1 MSRSTRPNLEVC
13 EEHARAVLKKQGVSS
28 WPVRVDRI
36 AKAFGAKVRYSPL
49 DDELSG
55 MAFYKDEVPIIGV
68 NSRHHVNRQRFTIAH
83 ELGHFVL
90 HDNILRKGMHVD
102 KVITMLNRDTSS
114 SKGSINIEIEA
125 NQFAAELLMPRRL
138 VQQYMDQ
145 EELNYGR
152 VPDEDA
158 VEDMARAFKVSP
170 MAMAYRIA
178 KIF

>member
-1 MSRSTRPNLEVC
+1 MAQRTKRDRIDCEAMALEVLA
-13 EEHARAVLKKQGVSS
+13 EEKVAS

-36 AKAFGAKVRYSPL
+36 AKRRSVKVRYSPL

-55 MAFYKDEVPIIGV
+55 MAFYKGDTPIIGV

-83 ELGHFVL
+83 ELGHFCM
-90 HDNILRKGMHVD
+90 HDDILRKGMHVD
-102 KVITMLNRDTSS
+102 KVITMLNRDTKST
-114 SKGSINIEIEA
+114 KGTVNIEIEA
-125 NQFAAELLMPRRL
+125 NQFAAELLMPEQL
-138 VQQYMDQ
+138 VKQYMEQ
-145 EELNYGR
+145 EVLDYGR

-170 MAMAYRIA
+170 MALAYRIA